1 MPNAWFPQ
9 AANVQRLPGTPPSPL
24 TQHQMQQAPVQEPV
38 GPQQQAPLQQAPPQ
52 QANRNAQMNANVDPA
67 FDADDDEDN
76 FNRDWLDKIY
86 TLCRVGI
93 LLSIVW
99 FYSTTGRFVM
109 MLLFMVLV
117 YLYQSGVLQLFA
129 RNRNNAGKLQ
139 KVTCCNAV

>member
-1 MPNAWFPQ
+1 
-9 AANVQRLPGTPPSPL
+9 
-24 TQHQMQQAPVQEPV
+24 
-38 GPQQQAPLQQAPPQ
+38 
-52 QANRNAQMNANVDPA
+52 MNANVDPA